1 MKKVSFF
8 LLGAAFLASSLAFV
22 APKNPKAPITLAVQS
37 DKSRVDFIGSKAGDF
52 HTGTFAVKGGS
63 VQVEGGKLVG
73 GSFEIDMKSI
83 VCDDIKDAE
92 YNGKL
97 VGHLKSD
104 DFFSVDKNPVSKFVI
119 TKATVKAGNKYTI
132 TGNLTIKGKT
142 KAITFPAYVNVV
154 DGKVAAQATFN
165 VDRSDFDVKF
175 GSASFFDGLGDKVIY
190 DDFNV
195 SLNLVTK

>member
-1 MKKVSFF
+1 MKKVTF
-8 LLGAAFLASSLAFV
+8 LFIAF
-22 APKNPKAPITLAVQS
+22 
-37 DKSRVDFIGSKAGDF
+37 
-52 HTGTFAVKGGS
+52 FAVAASAFANPVKPAAQTVAVDNQKSTFKWVAKKFTGEHYGTINIKSGS
-63 VQVEGGKLVG
+63 FVVDGGKLVG

>member
-1 MKKVSFF
+1 
-8 LLGAAFLASSLAFV
+8 
-22 APKNPKAPITLAVQS
+22 
-37 DKSRVDFIGSKAGDF
+37 
-52 HTGTFAVKGGS
+52 
-63 VQVEGGKLVG
+63 
-73 GSFEIDMKSI
+73 MKSI

-154 DGKVAAQATFN
+154 NGKVAAQATFN